1 MNVFNPT
8 SPSIKFAKSPSGQRV
23 PTAIVA
29 NITTARPITEV
40 WTALGGSPPSRGR
53 ARAFFRDGDDP
64 FAISLNDS
72 KAAWFDFRD
81 NVGGGVLDLI
91 RRVRGCGR
99 GDALRWLAELNGITL
114 DDRPLSPAERRE
126 YARQRA
132 EASEL
137 AAWRGRLV
145 DALKRERE
153 RWWEIYHAALR
164 YILDDG
170 LEAPLGDAA
179 ATVYEVAEVQI
190 KVLDWRID
198 TLVAAPLS
206 GLLQVFRELKRTA
219 A

>member
-1 MNVFNPT
+1 
-8 SPSIKFAKSPSGQRV
+8 
-23 PTAIVA
+23 
-29 NITTARPITEV
+29 
-40 WTALGGSPPSRGR
+40 
-53 ARAFFRDGDDP
+53 
-64 FAISLNDS
+64 LNDS